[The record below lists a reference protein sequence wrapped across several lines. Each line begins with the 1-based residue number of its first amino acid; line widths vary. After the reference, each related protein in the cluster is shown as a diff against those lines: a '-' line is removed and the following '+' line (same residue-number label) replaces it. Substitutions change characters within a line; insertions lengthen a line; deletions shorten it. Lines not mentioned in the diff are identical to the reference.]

1 MRRKNFAYLWA
12 MALFLLVSVTDS
24 IFALPAQD
32 SDSASPESA
41 SQQFCNSDSGL
52 PSGVSNGRE
61 PASTG
66 ALMLVKTK
74 VWKNL
79 VCLLPAN

>member
-32 SDSASPESA
+32 SDSELSATA
-41 SQQFCNSDSGL
+41 SQQLCHTDSGL
-52 PSGVSNGRE
+52 PSGVSNGPE
-61 PASTG
+61 PAPTG

-79 VCLLPAN
+79 VCLLPAD